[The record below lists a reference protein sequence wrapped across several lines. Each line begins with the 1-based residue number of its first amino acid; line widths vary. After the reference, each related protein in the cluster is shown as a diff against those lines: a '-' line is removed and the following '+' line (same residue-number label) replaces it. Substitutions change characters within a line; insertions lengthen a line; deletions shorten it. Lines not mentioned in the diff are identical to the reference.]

1 MRHYTKAEGYTLVE
15 LLIVMAI
22 VGLVAAAV
30 LGVYQV
36 SQDIY
41 IRATALEDAQLGAR
55 AGLDRMTSELR
66 LIGAYWSGATGAGSA
81 ITAAT
86 ATSISFMADVN
97 GDTVVNN
104 AETTV
109 AAGTT
114 ASGATVQVSGTAL
127 QADDAFNVYQQSP
140 ALNDYVYIA
149 NGAKREV
156 KQISV
161 LVGTTLTLVAPALTT
176 TYPAGSLVRSVE
188 TVTYNFAANS
198 LTRSVGGSGND
209 TIIDNV
215 TGLTLTYLDANGI
228 NLGAAPPPASIREI
242 QMSLTTQ
249 GADGS
254 RRTMTSRVRPR
265 NLSL

>member
-1 MRHYTKAEGYTLVE
+1 MRRFTKAEGYTLVE

-22 VGLVAAAV
+22 VGMVAAAI

-55 AGLDRMTSELR
+55 AGLDRMASELR

-114 ASGATVQVSGTAL
+114 ASGATVQVSGTAP
-127 QADDAFNVYQQSP
+127 QADDAFNVYQSP
-140 ALNDYVYIA
+140 VLNDYVYIA

-161 LVGTTLTLVAPALTT
+161 LAGTTLTLVAPALTT

>member
-1 MRHYTKAEGYTLVE
+1 MTRYTKAEGYTLVE
-15 LLIVMAI
+15 LLIVTAI
-22 VGLVAAAV
+22 VGMVAAGIV
-30 LGVYQV
+30 GVYQV
-36 SQDIY
+36 SQGIY
-41 IRATALEDAQLGAR
+41 TRATALEDAQLGAR
-55 AGLDRMTSELR
+55 AGLDRMASELR
-66 LIGAYWSGATGAGSA
+66 LIGAYWSGATGAGPA

-86 ATSISFMADVN
+86 ATTITFMADVN

-114 ASGATVQVSGTAL
+114 ASGTTVQVSGTA
-127 QADDAFNVYQQSP
+127 DAFNVYQSP

-149 NGAKREV
+149 NGGRREV
-156 KQISV
+156 KQISA
-161 LVGTTLTLVAPALTT
+161 LAGTTLTLALPPLTT

-188 TVTYNFAANS
+188 IVTYNFAANS

-215 TGLTLTYLDANGI
+215 TGLTLTYLDANGT

-265 NLSL
+265 NL

>member
-1 MRHYTKAEGYTLVE
+1 MRRYTKGYTLVE

-22 VGLVAAAV
+22 VGMVAAAI

-41 IRATALEDAQLGAR
+41 TRTTALEDAQLGAR
-55 AGLDRMTSELR
+55 AGLDRMASELR
-66 LIGAYWSGATGAGSA
+66 LIGAYWSGATGAGPA

-86 ATSISFMADVN
+86 ATTITFMADVN

-104 AETTV
+104 AETAV

-114 ASGATVQVSGTAL
+114 ASGTTVQVSGTAS
-127 QADDAFNVYQQSP
+127 QAANAFVVYQSP

-149 NGAKREV
+149 NGGRREV
-156 KQISV
+156 KQISAV
-161 LVGTTLTLVAPALTT
+161 AGTTLTLAAALTT

-215 TGLTLTYLDANGI
+215 TGLTLTYLDANGT
-228 NLGAAPPPASIREI
+228 NLGTAPPPASIREI

-249 GADGS
+249 GTDGS
-254 RRTMTSRVRPR
+254 RRTMTTRVRPR
-265 NLSL
+265 NLS